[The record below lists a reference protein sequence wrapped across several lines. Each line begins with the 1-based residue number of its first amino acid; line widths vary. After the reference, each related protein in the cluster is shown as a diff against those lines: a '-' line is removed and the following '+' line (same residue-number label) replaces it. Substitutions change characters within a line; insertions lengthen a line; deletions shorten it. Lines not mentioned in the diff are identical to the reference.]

1 MIRSEQGEV
10 QLRVQLSEDIS
21 PGVIAV
27 PHGWGHKGAKLS
39 HASALE
45 GMNINEVIPGGN
57 AQMEPLSGQ
66 AIMLGHLVEVEA
78 LSTEKK
84 ERKAKQKDTTEA

>member
-1 MIRSEQGEV
+1 
-10 QLRVQLSEDIS
+10 
-21 PGVIAV
+21 
-27 PHGWGHKGAKLS
+27 
-39 HASALE
+39 
-45 GMNINEVIPGGN
+45 MNINEVIPGVN